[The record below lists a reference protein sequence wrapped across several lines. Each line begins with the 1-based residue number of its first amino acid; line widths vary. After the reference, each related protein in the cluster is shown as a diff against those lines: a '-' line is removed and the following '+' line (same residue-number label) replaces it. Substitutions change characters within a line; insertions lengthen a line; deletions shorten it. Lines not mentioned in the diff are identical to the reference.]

1 MRLVPPVRSVLAF
14 AVLAALAG
22 LAPRAHAQ
30 STTFSDATFANG
42 DWSVTVEVL
51 NLGGTATGAQ
61 VASGGNPAA
70 FRRIDN
76 TMNSAIGQPFSNTVY
91 DFHAKSGATFA
102 PASYGP
108 ITSIDYA
115 ESSQWVTGGVQAC
128 GLALRQNGVIY
139 YGPSFLTPGS
149 FGTWAPNSQIGLTA
163 ATFDAL
169 AAGTQNPNFGIGA
182 PPVQFGFFRA
192 NSTSVG
198 GAGGTT
204 TGGID
209 NWSVVVHFNGATA
222 VAETSWGR
230 VKGLYR

>member
-1 MRLVPPVRSVLAF
+1 M
-14 AVLAALAG
+14 LAALA
-22 LAPRAHAQ
+22 ASARAQ
-30 STTFSDATFANG
+30 STSYNDVTFTDT
-42 DWSVTVEVL
+42 DWTVTVEVL

-91 DFHAKSGATFA
+91 DFHARAGAVFY
-102 PASYGP
+102 PASNGP
-108 ITSIDYA
+108 ITEIDYT
-115 ESSQWVTGGVQAC
+115 ESTQRITGGQQAC
-128 GLALRQNGVIY
+128 GLAVRQSGVIY
-139 YGPSFLTPGS
+139 YGPAFLNPVA
-149 FGTWAPNSQIGLTA
+149 FATWAPNAQTSLTA
-163 ATFDAL
+163 ASFDAL
-169 AAGTQNPNFGIGA
+169 AAGVQNPNFGVGA

-204 TGGID
+204 AGGID
-209 NWSVVVHFNGATA
+209 NWTVTVHFNGATP
-222 VAETSWGR
+222 VAMSSWGR

>member
-1 MRLVPPVRSVLAF
+1 MRLAPPVRSLF
-14 AVLAALAG
+14 AVALLAALA
-22 LAPRAHAQ
+22 PSAHAQ
-30 STTFSDATFANG
+30 STTFTDGTLSDV
-42 DWSVTVEVL
+42 DWSVTVETL

-61 VASGGNPAA
+61 VATSGNPGSW
-70 FRRIDN
+70 RQIDN
-76 TMNSAIGQPFSNTVY
+76 TLNSAVGQSFSNTVY
-91 DFHAKSGATFA
+91 DFHAKAGATFA
-102 PASYGP
+102 PASNGP

-115 ESSQWVTGGVQAC
+115 ESSLRTAGGQQAC

-139 YGPSFLTPGS
+139 YGPGFLNPS
-149 FGTWAPNSQIGLTA
+149 AFNSWAPNSQTGLTA

-169 AAGTQNPNFGIGA
+169 APGTQYPNFGIGA
-182 PPVQFGFFRA
+182 PPIQFGFYRA

-204 TGGID
+204 SGGID

-222 VAETSWGR
+222 VTANSWGR